1 MRPGYYAAKF
11 IKDFRRIKDC
21 PYIAGGFINSV
32 EITDTLYESGFSGIT
47 TSSQSYGDTSQKLR
61 KEKNVTKS
69 ILIELKTIEKV
80 MGFVN
85 DIMVIDGKFNLISDR
100 YIVNA
105 KSIMGIFSLD
115 LSKPLELK
123 INAENEQQLTMLDK
137 YAAECKNGYR

>member
-1 MRPGYYAAKF
+1 M
-11 IKDFRRIKDC
+11 
-21 PYIAGGFINSV
+21 
-32 EITDTLYESGFSGIT
+32 
-47 TSSQSYGDTSQKLR
+47 
-61 KEKNVTKS
+61 TKS

>member
-1 MRPGYYAAKF
+1 MRV
-11 IKDFRRIKDC
+11 DF
-21 PYIAGGFINSV
+21 PELQPVA
-32 EITDTLYESGFSGIT
+32 
-47 TSSQSYGDTSQKLR
+47 QSYGDTSLKLR
-61 KEKNVTKS
+61 KGKNMTKS

-80 MGFVN
+80 MEFVN

-105 KSIMGIFSLD
+105 KSIMGIFSMD

-123 INAENEQQLTMLDK
+123 INAENEQQLTVLDK